1 MRSLGLIGLVLA
13 LLIVGVL
20 VKKQMNSVMPAA
32 APQSGAPAPT
42 ARAQSQQ
49 IQQQMREQKAGEI
62 IDGEA
67 QFVTVPAGLPRGALV
82 L

>member
-20 VKKQMNSVMPAA
+20 VKKQMNSVVPAA

-49 IQQQMREQKAGEI
+49 IQQQVREQVDA
-62 IDGEA
+62 A
-67 QFVTVPAGLPRGALV
+67 MQARPLPDDAK
-82 L
+82 

>member
-20 VKKQMNSVMPAA
+20 VKKQMNSVVPPVA

-42 ARAQSQQ
+42 VRAQSQQ
-49 IQQQMREQKAGEI
+49 IQQQVREQLDA
-62 IDGEA
+62 A
-67 QFVTVPAGLPRGALV
+67 TQARPLPDDAK
-82 L
+82 